1 LNKWIQVL
9 RRRERINTSL
19 DEFGSTGHKHFLALS
34 KVKSEVVIK
43 LKSKLEHGTRSVWW
57 QQKEMWEVKTRE
69 SRDNMP

>member
-1 LNKWIQVL
+1 MRL
-9 RRRERINTSL
+9 RERINTSL
-19 DEFGSTGHKHFLALS
+19 DEFGSTGHNHFFALS

-43 LKSKLEHGTRSVWW
+43 LKSTLEHGTRCVWW